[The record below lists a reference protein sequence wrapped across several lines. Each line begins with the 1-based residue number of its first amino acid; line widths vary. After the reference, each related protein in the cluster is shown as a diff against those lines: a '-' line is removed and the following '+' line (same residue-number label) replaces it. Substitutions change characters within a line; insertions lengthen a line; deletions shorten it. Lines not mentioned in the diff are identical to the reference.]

1 MKFRA
6 KITKECLVTLHN
18 VIVTFERIASCATIY
33 LDEESVRISL
43 ISESIDSPKCFAELN
58 AINLFSE
65 YRIESQ
71 SANTILF
78 EINLNQFSKALA
90 SGKVATQSQLKLV
103 KREDRPCLCFETK
116 ADESILSVDVYHDI
130 PLKLMKSNEM
140 VHFMPPELPQ
150 PTVALDLPKGKLIK
164 TIVDKMTKFAKH
176 VQITANQSGRLAL
189 RADHSSVTIN
199 TYYPGLQA
207 RYVGDLNPTRDINNQ
222 VVCKLNLR
230 KLSTVLNMNNLSVE
244 HATLCKSILR
254 FIFMYI
260 LLYLSMWH
268 CNFNNFIHSAI
279 LMFCSCGSN
288 GSFRGQRGRG
298 AGDHAGAVSPGH
310 AVVLPADPAAGPGGR
325 GGFRAAGG
333 RLSTITV
340 ECDVVLSCVLS
351 EG

>member
-6 KITKECLVTLHN
+6 KITKDCLVTLYN
-18 VIVTFERIASCATIY
+18 VIITFERIATSATIY

-90 SGKVATQSQLKLV
+90 SGKVASQSQLKLV

-140 VHFMPPELPQ
+140 VHFMPPDMPQ
-150 PTVALDLPKGKLIK
+150 PSVALDLPKGKLIK

-189 RADHSSVTIN
+189 RADHSSVIIN
-199 TYYPGLQA
+199 TYYPGLLA
-207 RYVGDLNPTRDINNQ
+207 RYVGDMNPTRDINNQ

-230 KLSTVLNMNNLSVE
+230 KLSTVLNMHHLAVE
-244 HATLCKSILR
+244 HATLFFAANEGVVLVIQLEPARLGSLS
-254 FIFMYI
+254 FYLPI
-260 LLYLSMWH
+260 LLLDQEEEEGFEQQQQQQM
-268 CNFNNFIHSAI
+268 
-279 LMFCSCGSN
+279 
-288 GSFRGQRGRG
+288 QE
-298 AGDHAGAVSPGH
+298 
-310 AVVLPADPAAGPGGR
+310 AD
-325 GGFRAAGG
+325 
-333 RLSTITV
+333 
-340 ECDVVLSCVLS
+340 
-351 EG
+351 